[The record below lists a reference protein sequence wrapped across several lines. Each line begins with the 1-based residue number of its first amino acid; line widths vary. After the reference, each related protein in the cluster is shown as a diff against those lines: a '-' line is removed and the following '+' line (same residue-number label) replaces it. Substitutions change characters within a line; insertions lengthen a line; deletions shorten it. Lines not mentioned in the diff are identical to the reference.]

1 MLTEVMRFYGL
12 ARPPIDAGFFETE
25 HQAQVSRDIRAAIVG
40 GRLIALTAVIG
51 SGKTILSRRLRSDLE
66 REGRV
71 IVSRSLSVD
80 KVKITV
86 PLLIAAL
93 FYDLTPDKTVTISSQ
108 SERRERDLQ
117 ELFRRAKKPVALFI
131 DDAHELHPKTLVALK
146 RLIELVTEGGGQLSI
161 VLIGHPKL
169 KNDLRRPKM
178 EEIGDRTTVFEFGGL
193 RDRQRDYI
201 DWVLKA
207 SLEENITPDDVLTD
221 EAATL
226 LAAKLK
232 TPLQIGQHLVR
243 VFEAGFE
250 IGAKPIAAGV
260 VEAVLS
266 RKLDELE
273 AQLTRNGYDLR
284 SLVEQFDAKPAEIR
298 RLLRGGSGPGP
309 HPGTHGRDA
318 GRDRDLGKAL
328 VLYPRATPNRHQRS
342 PTPTMTRPASSRLL
356 RAAALTDEEL
366 KHRDLVKFP

>member
-1 MLTEVMRFYGL
+1 MLTEVMRHYGL
-12 ARPPIDAGFFETE
+12 VRPPVDAGFFETE
-25 HQAQVSRDIRAAIVG
+25 HHTQVARDIRAAIVG
-40 GRLIALTAVIG
+40 GRLIALTAIIG
-51 SGKTILSRRLRSDLE
+51 SGKTMLSRRLRADLE

-71 IVSRSLSVD
+71 IVSRALSVD
-80 KVKITV
+80 KAKLTV

-117 ELFRRAKKPVALFI
+117 ELFRRAKKPVALFV

-146 RLIELVTEGGGQLSI
+146 RLIEVVAEGGGQLSI
-161 VLIGHPKL
+161 VLVGHPKL

-201 DWVLKA
+201 DWVLKT
-207 SLEENITPDDVLTD
+207 SLDEGVVPDQVVAD

-243 VFEAGFE
+243 AFEAGFE
-250 IGAKPIAAGV
+250 LGVKPIDASV
-260 VEAVLS
+260 VGAVLS
-266 RKLDELE
+266 RQLDDLE
-273 AQLTRNGYDLR
+273 PLLTRNGYDIR
-284 SLVEQFDAKPAEIR
+284 SLVEQFDAKPSEIR
-298 RLLRGGSGPGP
+298 QLLRG
-309 HPGTHGRDA
+309 
-318 GRDRDLGKAL
+318 DLDPA
-328 VLYPRATPNRHQRS
+328 RS
-342 PTPTMTRPASSRLL
+342 RELMDEM
-356 RAAALTDEEL
+356 RAAGLPT
-366 KHRDLVKFP
+366 

>member
-1 MLTEVMRFYGL
+1 MLTEVMRHYSL
-12 ARPPIDAGFFETE
+12 AREPIDVGFFETE
-25 HQAQVSRDIRAAIVG
+25 HHAQVLRDIRAAIMS

-51 SGKTILSRRLRSDLE
+51 SGKTMLSRRLRADLE

-71 IVSRSLSVD
+71 IVSRSLSVE
-80 KVKITV
+80 KTKITL

-93 FYDLTPDKTVTISSQ
+93 VYDLTPDKTVTVSRKH
-108 SERRERDLQ
+108 ERRERNLQ
-117 ELFRRAKKPVALFI
+117 ELFRRVKKPVALFI

-161 VLIGHPKL
+161 VRIGHPKL

-207 SLEENITPDDVLTD
+207 SLDERVAPDDVVTD

-226 LAAKLK
+226 LSAKLK

-243 VFEAGFE
+243 AFEAGFE
-250 IGAKPIAAGV
+250 IGARPIDTGV
-260 VEAVLS
+260 VEVILS
-266 RKLDELE
+266 R
-273 AQLTRNGYDLR
+273 
-284 SLVEQFDAKPAEIR
+284 QFDD
-298 RLLRGGSGPGP
+298 
-309 HPGTHGRDA
+309 H
-318 GRDRDLGKAL
+318 
-328 VLYPRATPNRHQRS
+328 
-342 PTPTMTRPASSRLL
+342 
-356 RAAALTDEEL
+356 
-366 KHRDLVKFP
+366 

>member
-1 MLTEVMRFYGL
+1 M
-12 ARPPIDAGFFETE
+12 
-25 HQAQVSRDIRAAIVG
+25 SRDIRAAIVG

-51 SGKTILSRRLRSDLE
+51 SGKTILSRRLRTDLE

-80 KVKITV
+80 KAKITV

-93 FYDLTPDKTVTISSQ
+93 FYDLSPEKAVTISSQ

-193 RDRQRDYI
+193 RDRQRNYI

-207 SLEENITPDDVLTD
+207 SLEERVAPDEIVTD

-226 LAAKLK
+226 LAGIGSATWAFSKAGTEW
-232 TPLQIGQHLVR
+232 TPAMTV
-243 VFEAGFE
+243 
-250 IGAKPIAAGV
+250 P
-260 VEAVLS
+260 LS
-266 RKLDELE
+266 
-273 AQLTRNGYDLR
+273 
-284 SLVEQFDAKPAEIR
+284 
-298 RLLRGGSGPGP
+298 
-309 HPGTHGRDA
+309 
-318 GRDRDLGKAL
+318 
-328 VLYPRATPNRHQRS
+328 
-342 PTPTMTRPASSRLL
+342 
-356 RAAALTDEEL
+356 DEEL
-366 KHRDLVKFP
+366 ETLSRIVDNLEDNDEVQAVFTNAE

>member
-1 MLTEVMRFYGL
+1 MLTEVMRHYSL

-25 HQAQVSRDIRAAIVG
+25 HHAQVSRDIRTAIMG

-51 SGKTILSRRLRSDLE
+51 SGKTILSRRLRADLE
-66 REGRV
+66 RDGRV

-80 KVKITV
+80 KAKISM

-93 FYDLTPDKTVTISSQ
+93 FYDLAPEKTVKISSQ

-117 ELFRRAKKPVALFI
+117 ELFRRAKKPIALFI
-131 DDAHELHPKTLVALK
+131 DDAHDLHPRTLSALK
-146 RLIELVTEGGGQLSI
+146 RLMELATEGNGQLSI
-161 VLIGHPKL
+161 VLVGHPKL
-169 KNDLRRPKM
+169 RNDLRRPKM

-193 RDRQRDYI
+193 RDQQRDYI

-207 SLEENITPDDVLTD
+207 SLNEGVAPDDVLTD

-243 VFEAGFE
+243 AFEAGFE
-250 IGAKPIAAGV
+250 LGAKPIDASIVG
-260 VEAVLS
+260 AVLS
-266 RKLDELE
+266 RQINDLE
-273 AQLTRNGYDLR
+273 PQLTRNGYDLG

-298 RLLRGGSGPGP
+298 RLLRGDLDPRRTMARIRF
-309 HPGTHGRDA
+309 THSHR
-318 GRDRDLGKAL
+318 
-328 VLYPRATPNRHQRS
+328 RS
-342 PTPTMTRPASSRLL
+342 R
-356 RAAALTDEEL
+356 
-366 KHRDLVKFP
+366 

>member
-1 MLTEVMRFYGL
+1 MLTEVMRHYSL
-12 ARPPIDAGFFETE
+12 LRPPVDAGFFETE
-25 HQAQVSRDIRAAIVG
+25 HHAQVSRDIRTAIMG
-40 GRLIALTAVIG
+40 GRMIALTAVIG
-51 SGKTILSRRLRSDLE
+51 SGKTVLSRRLRADLE
-66 REGRV
+66 RDGRV

-80 KVKITV
+80 KAKISM

-93 FYDLTPDKTVTISSQ
+93 FYDLTPEKTVKISSQ

-131 DDAHELHPKTLVALK
+131 DDAHDLHPRTLTALK
-146 RLIELVTEGGGQLSI
+146 RLMELATEGSGQLSI
-161 VLIGHPKL
+161 VLVGHPKL
-169 KNDLRRPKM
+169 RNDLRRPKM

-193 RDRQRDYI
+193 RDQQRDYI

-207 SLEENITPDDVLTD
+207 SLNEGVAPDDVLND

-243 VFEAGFE
+243 AFEAGFE
-250 IGAKPIAAGV
+250 LGTKPIDASI

-266 RKLDELE
+266 RQINDLE
-273 AQLTRNGYDLR
+273 PQLTRNGYDLG

-298 RLLRGGSGPGP
+298 QLLRG
-309 HPGTHGRDA
+309 
-318 GRDRDLGKAL
+318 DLD
-328 VLYPRATPNRHQRS
+328 PRRS
-342 PTPTMTRPASSRLL
+342 QELMDEM
-356 RAAALTDEEL
+356 RAAGLPT
-366 KHRDLVKFP
+366 